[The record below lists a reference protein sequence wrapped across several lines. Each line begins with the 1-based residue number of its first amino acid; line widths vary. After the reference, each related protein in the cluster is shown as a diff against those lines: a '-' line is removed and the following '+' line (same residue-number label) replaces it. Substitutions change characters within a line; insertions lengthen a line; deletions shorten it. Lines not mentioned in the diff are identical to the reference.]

1 MKTNKNRKLKG
12 SVLFTVVSV
21 MSLLIIF
28 LTGTL
33 VLAASANK
41 RAHRTYST
49 SQAEYTARA
58 TIESFTAAMEH
69 NPDIAGAIQNLNGT
83 IYPTV
88 ELGTTGMGHIG
99 CYITDD
105 SGNSVYTEDKI
116 KIEKLD
122 DKYSQYYYTQAGSW
136 EKLDTIKITAT
147 ATVGKE
153 EKSVTAYIRKKAPNE
168 VKPNPIKGL
177 QTAGGNNVDATEGT
191 YTGAL
196 VLGVTETP
204 GDFKINNGT
213 NTHTDFNFINGNLDI
228 SGSGLNIYID
238 KNVDDNGNA
247 VGTVIMGDL
256 GIQNTSLVRLNYN
269 MSADFT
275 QNQVPYLYVDGQI
288 RPLIHATLNLVSSV
302 DNSRT
307 NDSPFN
313 VFAGSVDFRNAPVSI
328 KGDLYL
334 MDNNKTSYITKQ
346 SGAKL
351 YTWLDSTYNKTA
363 SQFKSS
369 GGSVYSKGSLN
380 LAYVNVQGD
389 VRVEGD
395 LDLGPDTVI
404 DGSVVVGGN
413 LTMAANA
420 VIKGDIYTNSTV
432 DGVTPTLKPGVT
444 METDIDPKY
453 VKVNNIE
460 ATYEVWTSTTPA
472 PYYGWLDKNGN
483 QVNTSNAE
491 MYVDCFGN
499 GYPKEP
505 WNQAQYE
512 GVTYYAEVDIDGI
525 TIIGTAPTDVDC
537 YYYDPSD
544 TSVHYKEDEVATY
557 IYKDAN
563 GNVITEDQAF
573 TGVKPLSAWP
583 GSIYPT
589 SMTREAVCGIGEA
602 NKSYKIVKT
611 IDELRESLSVK
622 VDDATGLPKFDNTIY
637 YNDIPEATKKNAAYA
652 KTYPSGTTSITSTG
666 VLEGTYNNA
675 TINITPDSNGMWVV
689 LKNFKA
695 QATEIIVDDSA
706 YSVNFLIDGAMNL
719 DNCSIHSKNVINNS
733 TITEQTAI
741 GITFYGKE
749 GSSINMINNNTIC
762 GTAKCPYTSISAA
775 VQGRFNIN
783 YQTSSGSSINM
794 LPVWIGNALFKEVKS
809 SNNFQLA
816 YCLAGGAGGGGEL
829 KTAAGAY
836 IFNYYDQY

>member
-58 TIESFTAAMEH
+58 AIESFTAAMEH

-196 VLGVTETP
+196 VLGITETP

-275 QNQVPYLYVDGQI
+275 QNQVPYLYV
-288 RPLIHATLNLVSSV
+288 
-302 DNSRT
+302 
-307 NDSPFN
+307 
-313 VFAGSVDFRNAPVSI
+313 
-328 KGDLYL
+328 
-334 MDNNKTSYITKQ
+334 
-346 SGAKL
+346 
-351 YTWLDSTYNKTA
+351 
-363 SQFKSS
+363 
-369 GGSVYSKGSLN
+369 
-380 LAYVNVQGD
+380 
-389 VRVEGD
+389 
-395 LDLGPDTVI
+395 
-404 DGSVVVGGN
+404 
-413 LTMAANA
+413 
-420 VIKGDIYTNSTV
+420 
-432 DGVTPTLKPGVT
+432 
-444 METDIDPKY
+444 
-453 VKVNNIE
+453 
-460 ATYEVWTSTTPA
+460 
-472 PYYGWLDKNGN
+472 
-483 QVNTSNAE
+483 
-491 MYVDCFGN
+491 
-499 GYPKEP
+499 
-505 WNQAQYE
+505 
-512 GVTYYAEVDIDGI
+512 
-525 TIIGTAPTDVDC
+525 
-537 YYYDPSD
+537 
-544 TSVHYKEDEVATY
+544 
-557 IYKDAN
+557 
-563 GNVITEDQAF
+563 
-573 TGVKPLSAWP
+573 
-583 GSIYPT
+583 
-589 SMTREAVCGIGEA
+589 
-602 NKSYKIVKT
+602 
-611 IDELRESLSVK
+611 
-622 VDDATGLPKFDNTIY
+622 
-637 YNDIPEATKKNAAYA
+637 
-652 KTYPSGTTSITSTG
+652 
-666 VLEGTYNNA
+666 
-675 TINITPDSNGMWVV
+675 
-689 LKNFKA
+689 
-695 QATEIIVDDSA
+695 
-706 YSVNFLIDGAMNL
+706 
-719 DNCSIHSKNVINNS
+719 
-733 TITEQTAI
+733 
-741 GITFYGKE
+741 
-749 GSSINMINNNTIC
+749 
-762 GTAKCPYTSISAA
+762 
-775 VQGRFNIN
+775 
-783 YQTSSGSSINM
+783 
-794 LPVWIGNALFKEVKS
+794 
-809 SNNFQLA
+809 
-816 YCLAGGAGGGGEL
+816 
-829 KTAAGAY
+829 
-836 IFNYYDQY
+836 